1 MSRLGRMIIQD
12 KLSRGR
18 DRMHGDM
25 GNEDMARGRRDGAS
39 GADYASGYRDGFMD
53 AATYEIKGEYDHMGD
68 MRDMADQAD
77 MARRR
82 SRRTGR
88 FISDGH
94 SKFKLEPQDIK
105 KWESM
110 LVNADGTKGKHFDMH
125 QVTDAASKLGIR
137 FDKYS
142 EKEFCMA
149 MNMLYSDLCE
159 VCRAYVSPDKE
170 AWYYAKMAQAWLED
184 DDGPEPSEKLALYYH
199 CIADNE

>member
-12 KLSRGR
+12 KLSRSNHDRARGR
-18 DRMHGDM
+18 DMNDV
-25 GNEDMARGRRDGAS
+25 DMARDVAS
-39 GADYASGYRDGFMD
+39 GADYASGYRDGFRD
-53 AATYEIKGEYDHMGD
+53 AATYEIKGEYDRTGD

-94 SKFKLEPQDIK
+94 SKFKLEPHDIK
-105 KWESM
+105 KWEKN
-110 LVNADGTKGKHFDMH
+110 LVNADGTKGKHFDLH
-125 QVTDAASKLGIR
+125 QVEESARKLGIR

-142 EKEFCMA
+142 VEEFCMA
-149 MNMLYSDLCE
+149 MNMLYSDFCE
-159 VCRAYVSPDKE
+159 VCRANVSPEKE
-170 AWYYAKMAQAWLED
+170 ALYYAKMAQAWLED

-199 CIADNE
+199 CIADDE